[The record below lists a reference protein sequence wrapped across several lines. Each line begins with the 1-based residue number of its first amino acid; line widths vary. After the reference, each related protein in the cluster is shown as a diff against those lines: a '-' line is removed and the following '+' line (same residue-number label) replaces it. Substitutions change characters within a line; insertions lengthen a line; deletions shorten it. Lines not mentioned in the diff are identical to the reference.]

1 MSIQT
6 ASCYPEQCRENL
18 ETLMSNVKTDANTA
32 YAMILMTATLM
43 DLRPSDPKVVE
54 IILDDCKGLRVVHK
68 DE

>member
-1 MSIQT
+1 MSIHT
-6 ASCYPEQCRENL
+6 TGFCPESCRKNL
-18 ETLMSNVKTDANTA
+18 ERLVSNVKTDEHTA

-54 IILDDCKGLRVVHK
+54 IILDDCKGLQAVSK